1 MIGLIKKFLN
11 KEKNSSSFFLK
22 FQTLKEKTKVDKI
35 FKSITDS
42 SENNEVRYVGGCI
55 RKILNKQEVD
65 DIDLATN
72 IEPSKVLEILKK
84 NNIDFYESGIEHGTV
99 TARIDNFT
107 FEITSLRKDISTDG
121 RHAKVQFSNSW
132 YEDASRRDFTFNS
145 IYADLN
151 GNLYDPF
158 NGKKDLEA
166 GEVNFI
172 GDAETRIKEDYLR
185 ILRYIRFFLNYSK
198 NDHSDEI
205 QKIIRQNING
215 VAQISPD
222 RLLNELKKL
231 YRTSGFLKLP
241 KDKFCLE
248 IINLIFPQLKNIL
261 TFKNIKNHAKEV
273 IKSNDFIF
281 LISLMIIDE
290 TDNSEYF
297 LYKFNISN
305 ENKKRI
311 RFLNN
316 IFSKPLDKNLF
327 SKKNLWKI
335 LYFHGN
341 QHLNDLI
348 NFKIVKNKKID
359 NKIIK
364 IKKFFNNQS
373 AHKFNIKAKYLM
385 EKFNMKEG
393 KELGQKL
400 KEIETFWIDNSFKI
414 TDKQIEKI
422 IENY

>member
-297 LYKFNISN
+297 LYKFNISS

-348 NFKIVKNKKID
+348 NFKIVKNKKVD

-373 AHKFNIKAKYLM
+373 AHKFNIKAKDLI
-385 EKFNMKEG
+385 EKFNMKEDR
-393 KELGQKL
+393 ELGQKL